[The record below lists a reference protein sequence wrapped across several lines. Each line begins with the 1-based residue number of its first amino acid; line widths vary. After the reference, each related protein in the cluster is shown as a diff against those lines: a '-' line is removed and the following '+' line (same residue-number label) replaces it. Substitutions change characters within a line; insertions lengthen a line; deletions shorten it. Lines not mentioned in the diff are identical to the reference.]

1 MVDED
6 YLNTTEA
13 AAYLAISKQRIHILA
28 QQGRL
33 GRKIAGHFIFTRQEL
48 DEYRVQPKS
57 KGGRPRSHHSSQ
69 PSQVDSD
76 TAKATDDLT
85 VSEHCNRDQ

>member
-1 MVDED
+1 MSDED

-13 AAYLAISKQRIHILA
+13 AAYLTVSKQRIHTLA

-33 GRKIAGHFIFTRQEL
+33 GRKIAGHFVFTRQEL

-57 KGGRPRSHHSSQ
+57 KGGRPKQISLPQ
-69 PSQVDSD
+69 PTTLDLETDADSD
-76 TAKATDDLT
+76 EVLPLDAT
-85 VSEHCNRDQ
+85 